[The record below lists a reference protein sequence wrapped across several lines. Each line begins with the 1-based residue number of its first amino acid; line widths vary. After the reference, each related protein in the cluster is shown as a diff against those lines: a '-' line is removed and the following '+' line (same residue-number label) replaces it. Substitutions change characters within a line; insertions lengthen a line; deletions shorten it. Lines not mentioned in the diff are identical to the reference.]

1 MIYSSEV
8 QNMCPVAKGAYHGPA
23 PIPEEGKWVQA
34 KEISDISGF
43 THGVGWCAPQQG
55 ACKLSLNIKNGII
68 EEALVE
74 TIGCTGMTHSAAMAG
89 EILIGKTILEALNTD
104 LVCDAINTAMRELFL
119 QIVYGRSQTAF
130 SEGGLPIG
138 TSLED
143 LGKGLCG
150 QVGTIFSTKAKGPR
164 YLSLTEGYI
173 TRLALDE
180 ENQIIGYEFV
190 HLGKMMESIRNGMDA
205 NEALEKAKGHYG
217 RFNAEDGAVKYIEP
231 AEEE

>member
-1 MIYSSEV
+1 MIYSTEV

-34 KEISDISGF
+34 KEIKDISGL
-43 THGVGWCAPQQG
+43 THGIGWCAPQQG
-55 ACKLSLNIKNGII
+55 ACKLTLNIKDGII

-74 TIGCTGMTHSAAMAG
+74 TIGCSGMTHSAAMAS

-138 TSLED
+138 AGLED
-143 LGKGLCG
+143 LGKGLTS
-150 QVGTIFSTKAKGPR
+150 QVGTMYATKVKGPR
-164 YLSLTEGYI
+164 YLQLTEGYV

-180 ENQIIGYEFV
+180 EDQIIGYEFV
-190 HLGKMMESIRNGMDA
+190 KTGPMMENIKKGMDA
-205 NEALEKAKGHYG
+205 NEAVKKATGSYG
-217 RFNAEDGAVKYIEP
+217 RFADAAKYIDPRHE
-231 AEEE
+231 